1 MVRQTHIIRHGETAF
16 NAGKQKIR
24 GYIDLPLDPN
34 GEQQAVEAALKVKDF
49 PVSMVF
55 CSPMLRTRQTAR
67 PVAKVCEAPLVLEKA
82 CLPWYCGP
90 KIEGQYVD
98 DVLPLIIH
106 YSDHPE
112 ETPPGGEP
120 FGEFTMRFL
129 QFLDGVLS
137 NPNRNKDTVIVTH
150 SRCVHLARAW
160 QAAGR
165 PKDYSYDKQ
174 RMGDY
179 SGELP
184 PGSVFSMDCNVRP

>member
-1 MVRQTHIIRHGETAF
+1 MVRQCHLIRHGQTLL
-16 NAGKQKIR
+16 NAGRQKIR
-24 GYIDLPLDPN
+24 GYLDVPLDKV
-34 GEQQAVEAALKVKDF
+34 GEDQALQAALKVKDF
-49 PVSMVF
+49 PVSTIYV
-55 CSPMLRTRQTAR
+55 SPLLRARQTAR
-67 PVAKVCEAPLVLEKA
+67 PVAKLCEAPLVLEKA

-98 DVLPLIIH
+98 EVLPLIIH
-106 YSDHPE
+106 YSDHPD

-120 FGEFTMRFL
+120 FGEFTARFL
-129 QFLDGVLS
+129 HFLNGVLS
-137 NPNRNKDTVIVTH
+137 NPHRNKDVVVVTH

-165 PKDYSYDKQ
+165 PQDYSYDKA

-184 PGSVFSMDCNVRP
+184 PGSVFTMDNHAGH